1 MKVHILVKHLPAG
14 RMDIR
19 AAYEDEDDANR
30 LAAISPSMR
39 VQTLEVIRSTK
50 RDGPQDEAAGP
61 SSTEAVSSA

>member
-19 AAYEDEDDANR
+19 AAYADEDDANR

-39 VQTLEVIRSTK
+39 VQTLEVIEASKGT
-50 RDGPQDEAAGP
+50 GHQDEAGGP
-61 SSTEAVSSA
+61 SSTQAASSA